1 MWSLMNNNITI
12 TNVSEFLNAI
22 PNVDE
27 LYHYVGDRRVLFR
40 GQANLSWDL
49 LPAVYR
55 DDKPKS
61 YINEREYAREIIRR
75 HPEQF
80 KFNNNI
86 DSLIKMQHY
95 SLPTRLLDWTGNPLV
110 ALYFA
115 CEQEKEADGVVFLEE
130 CSVFKDSEPTVRTI
144 GDFIISGRGDDDS
157 SLMTIALEYSIH
169 LTSEWLHSKRYVF
182 FSPSLANDRIK
193 AQDGYFALYL
203 LFDYKDRHELE
214 EVESLEKIIVPH
226 DAKALIRQE
235 LMRIGIHKG
244 SLFPELPNQI
254 KYIEEV
260 VDLNSY
266 QLPEDG
272 EGKVL

>member
-1 MWSLMNNNITI
+1 MNTIATI
-12 TNVSEFLNAI
+12 TSVSDYFNAI
-22 PNVDE
+22 PNTDE

-40 GQANLSWDL
+40 GQADCSWDL

-55 DDKPKS
+55 DDKPKNNL
-61 YINEREYAREIIRR
+61 NERAYVREVIRR

-80 KFNNNI
+80 RFNNSI

-110 ALYFA
+110 ALFFA
-115 CEQEKEADGVVFLEE
+115 CKPEKEADGVVYFEE
-130 CSVFKDSEPTVRTI
+130 CTVFKDSDPTVRTI
-144 GDFIISGRGDDDS
+144 GDFILLGKGEDDS
-157 SLMTIALEYSIH
+157 ALITIAQEYSIH
-169 LTSEWLHSKRYVF
+169 LTPESLHSKRYVF

-193 AQDGYFALYL
+193 VQDGYFALYL
-203 LFDYKDRHELE
+203 LFDYKDRHNLE
-214 EVESLEKIIVPH
+214 ESDSLEKIIVPYE
-226 DAKALIRQE
+226 AKASIRQE
-235 LMRIGIHKG
+235 LMRIGIHEG

-272 EGKVL
+272 EEKY